1 MKINQVITEKSVSK
15 QQQKFMGMVYAAKKG
30 EKPASPE
37 VAKVAAGMSKSDA
50 KDFAKTKHKGLPQK
64 VGETTGAP
72 LGTVSTA
79 PDASGKVKIKTPTG
93 TEIET
98 NKDALLPGAKPGTVQ
113 MKPDA
118 AGDALKPG
126 TQVVSAEA
134 MGAQEVPPATSN
146 EDDGDPPIDSAES
159 YKAWLQKSA
168 AKSGLS
174 PEDTAGLM
182 NMLVTE
188 PDGSIDMDATM
199 VNTMKEFAN
208 FMPQLLEMFTEW
220 IGLLEKAKADTAQW
234 STYTP
239 EEQKSIDDAIADGK
253 AQLPAIQAQI
263 KQMQAQMPQLD
274 QAMADRKTAGNNMKI
289 PSKQPAPMEELDR
302 IKKLAGVKDEDVVS
316 PRFAGVQQTQHDD
329 GSKTTDYQQGPLQAT
344 KKVDAQ
350 GNPITS
356 KTTYDLGVG
365 KLGSEQDHASGI
377 TINTATPA
385 DPNADPNDF
394 LPTKDIAAAKGVD
407 AKKFAS
413 FQKQNPSAVKSE
425 ALEAMLRIAGI
436 R

>member
-1 MKINQVITEKSVSK
+1 MKINQVITEKSVSQ

-30 EKPASPE
+30 EKPASPA
-37 VAKVAAGMSKSDA
+37 VAKTAAGMSKSDA
-50 KDFAKTKHKGLPQK
+50 KDFAKTKHKGLPHK
-64 VGETTGAP
+64 VGEATGDP
-72 LGTVSTA
+72 LGTVSTT
-79 PDASGKVKIKTPTG
+79 PDASGKIKIKTPTG

-98 NKDALLPGAKPGTVQ
+98 TKDALLPGAKPGTVQ

-118 AGDALKPG
+118 AGDQLKPG

-134 MGAQEVPPATSN
+134 MG

-174 PEDTAGLM
+174 PEDSAGLM
-182 NMLVTE
+182 KMLVTE

-199 VNTMKEFAN
+199 VNTMKEFSN

-220 IGLLEKAKADTAQW
+220 VGLLEKAKADTAQW

-253 AQLPAIQAQI
+253 AQLPAMQAQI

-274 QAMADRKTAGNNMKI
+274 QAMANRKTAGNNMKI
-289 PSKQPAPMEELDR
+289 PATAPAAPMEELDR
-302 IKKLAGVKDEDVVS
+302 IRELSGLKGEDISFNGV
-316 PRFAGVQQTQHDD
+316 TQHANGDM
-329 GSKTTDYQQGPLQAT
+329 SYNQGPLSMRQNKDGSSDMTAT
-344 KKVDAQ
+344 IGDTTARVQQNPIGVKTLTAQGPAADSINSVDA
-350 GNPITS
+350 S
-356 KTTYDLGVG
+356 A
-365 KLGSEQDHASGI
+365 ER
-377 TINTATPA
+377 
-385 DPNADPNDF
+385 
-394 LPTKDIAAAKGVD
+394 KGVD
-407 AKKFAS
+407 PKKFAA
-413 FQKQNPSAVKSE
+413 FQKQNPSAVKESPE
-425 ALEAMLRIAGI
+425 LIAMLSIAGL

>member
-1 MKINQVITEKSVSK
+1 MKIK
-15 QQQKFMGMVYAAKKG
+15 QI
-30 EKPASPE
+30 
-37 VAKVAAGMSKSDA
+37 
-50 KDFAKTKHKGLPQK
+50 

-72 LGTVSTA
+72 VGTVSTA
-79 PDASGKVKIKTPTG
+79 PDANGKIKIKTPTG

-98 NKDALLPGAKPGTVQ
+98 NQDALLPGAKPGTVQ

-134 MGAQEVPPATSN
+134 MGDE

-159 YKAWLQKSA
+159 YKAWLQQSA

-174 PEDTAGLM
+174 PEDSAGLM

-239 EEQKSIDDAIADGK
+239 EEQKSVDDAIADGK
-253 AQLPAIQAQI
+253 AQLPAMQAQI
-263 KQMQAQMPQLD
+263 KQMQAQMPELD
-274 QAMADRKTAGNNMKI
+274 QAMAARKTAGNNMKI
-289 PSKQPAPMEELDR
+289 PATAPAAQSAAPMEELDR
-302 IKKLAGVKDEDVVS
+302 IRELAGMKDEDQVS
-316 PRFAGVQQTQHDD
+316 PRFAGVQQTKHAD
-329 GSKTTDYQQGPLQAT
+329 GSQTTDYQQGPLQST
-344 KKVDAQ
+344 QKVDAQ
-350 GNPITS
+350 GRPIKSTAA
-356 KTTYDLGVG
+356 YDIGVG
-365 KLGSEQDHASGI
+365 KLGAEKDHVTGI
-377 TINTATPA
+377 QTTTATPA
-385 DPNADPNDF
+385 DPNADPNAL
-394 LPTKDIAAAKGVD
+394 LPTSAVAAARGVD
-407 AKKFAS
+407 PKKFAA
-413 FQKQNPSAVKSE
+413 FQKQNPAAVKESPE
-425 ALEAMLRIAGI
+425 LTAMLSIAGL

>member
-1 MKINQVITEKSVSK
+1 MKINQVITEKSVSQ

-30 EKPASPE
+30 EKPASPA
-37 VAKVAAGMSKSDA
+37 VAKTAAGMSKSDA
-50 KDFAKTKHKGLPQK
+50 KDFAKTKHKGLPHK
-64 VGETTGAP
+64 VGEATGDP
-72 LGTVSTA
+72 LGTVSTT
-79 PDASGKVKIKTPTG
+79 PDASGKIKIKTPTG

-98 NKDALLPGAKPGTVQ
+98 TKDALLPGAKPGTVQ

-118 AGDALKPG
+118 AGDQLKPG

-134 MGAQEVPPATSN
+134 MG

-174 PEDTAGLM
+174 PEDSAGLM
-182 NMLVTE
+182 KMLVTE

-199 VNTMKEFAN
+199 VKTAKEFAN

-239 EEQKSIDDAIADGK
+239 EEQKSVDDAIADGK
-253 AQLPAIQAQI
+253 AQLPAMQAQI

-274 QAMADRKTAGNNMKI
+274 QAMANRKTAGNNMKI
-289 PSKQPAPMEELDR
+289 PATAPAASMEELDR
-302 IKKLAGVKDEDVVS
+302 IKELSGLKGEDISFNGV
-316 PRFAGVQQTQHDD
+316 TQHASGDM
-329 GSKTTDYQQGPLQAT
+329 SYNQGPLSMRQNKDGSSDMSAT
-344 KKVDAQ
+344 IGDTTARVQQNPIGVKTITAQGSAADAVNSVDA
-350 GNPITS
+350 S
-356 KTTYDLGVG
+356 A
-365 KLGSEQDHASGI
+365 ER
-377 TINTATPA
+377 
-385 DPNADPNDF
+385 
-394 LPTKDIAAAKGVD
+394 KGVD
-407 AKKFAS
+407 PRKFAK
-413 FQKQNPSAVKSE
+413 FQNQVKESPE
-425 ALEAMLRIAGI
+425 LIAMLSIAGL

>member
-1 MKINQVITEKSVSK
+1 MKINQVITEKSVSQ

-30 EKPASPE
+30 EKPASPA
-37 VAKVAAGMSKSDA
+37 VAKTAAGMSKSDA
-50 KDFAKTKHKGLPQK
+50 KDFAKTKHKGLPHK
-64 VGETTGAP
+64 VGEATGDP
-72 LGTVSTA
+72 LGTVSTT
-79 PDASGKVKIKTPTG
+79 PDASGKIKIKTPTG

-98 NKDALLPGAKPGTVQ
+98 TKDALLPGAKPGTVQ

-134 MGAQEVPPATSN
+134 MG

-174 PEDTAGLM
+174 PEDSAGLM
-182 NMLVTE
+182 KMLVTE

-199 VNTMKEFAN
+199 VNTMKEFSN

-239 EEQKSIDDAIADGK
+239 EEQKSVDDAIADGK
-253 AQLPAIQAQI
+253 AQLPAMQAQI

-274 QAMADRKTAGNNMKI
+274 QAMANRKTAGNNMKI
-289 PSKQPAPMEELDR
+289 PATAPAASMEELDR
-302 IKKLAGVKDEDVVS
+302 IKELSGLKGEDISFNGV
-316 PRFAGVQQTQHDD
+316 TQHASGDM
-329 GSKTTDYQQGPLQAT
+329 SYNQGPLSMRQNKDGSSDMSAT
-344 KKVDAQ
+344 IGDTTARVQQNPIGVKTITAQGSAAGAVNSVDA
-350 GNPITS
+350 S
-356 KTTYDLGVG
+356 A
-365 KLGSEQDHASGI
+365 ER
-377 TINTATPA
+377 
-385 DPNADPNDF
+385 
-394 LPTKDIAAAKGVD
+394 KGVD
-407 AKKFAS
+407 PRKFAK
-413 FQKQNPSAVKSE
+413 FQNQVKESPE
-425 ALEAMLRIAGI
+425 LIAMLSIAGL

>member
-1 MKINQVITEKSVSK
+1 MKIK
-15 QQQKFMGMVYAAKKG
+15 QI
-30 EKPASPE
+30 
-37 VAKVAAGMSKSDA
+37 
-50 KDFAKTKHKGLPQK
+50 
-64 VGETTGAP
+64 VGEDTGAP
-72 LGTVSTA
+72 VGTVSTA
-79 PDASGKVKIKTPTG
+79 PDANGKIKIKTPTG

-98 NKDALLPGAKPGTVQ
+98 NQDALLPGAKPGTVQ

-134 MGAQEVPPATSN
+134 MGAE

-159 YKAWLQKSA
+159 YKAWLQQSA

-174 PEDTAGLM
+174 PEDSAGLM
-182 NMLVTE
+182 KMLVTE

-239 EEQKSIDDAIADGK
+239 EEQKSVDDAIADGK
-253 AQLPAIQAQI
+253 AQLPAMQAQI
-263 KQMQAQMPQLD
+263 KQMQAQMPELD

-289 PSKQPAPMEELDR
+289 PATAPTTQPAAPMEELGR
-302 IKKLAGVKDEDVVS
+302 IKELAGLKDEDIS
-316 PRFAGVQQTQHDD
+316 FNGVTQHANGDM
-329 GSKTTDYQQGPLQAT
+329 SYNQGPLSMRQNKDGSSDMSAT
-344 KKVDAQ
+344 IGATTARVQQNPIGVKTLTAQGPEADSINSVDA
-350 GNPITS
+350 S
-356 KTTYDLGVG
+356 A
-365 KLGSEQDHASGI
+365 ER
-377 TINTATPA
+377 
-385 DPNADPNDF
+385 
-394 LPTKDIAAAKGVD
+394 KGVD
-407 AKKFAS
+407 PKKFAA
-413 FQKQNPSAVKSE
+413 FQKQNPAAVKESPE
-425 ALEAMLRIAGI
+425 LIAMLSIAGL

>member
-1 MKINQVITEKSVSK
+1 MKIK
-15 QQQKFMGMVYAAKKG
+15 QI
-30 EKPASPE
+30 
-37 VAKVAAGMSKSDA
+37 
-50 KDFAKTKHKGLPQK
+50 
-64 VGETTGAP
+64 VGEATGDA

-79 PDASGKVKIKTPTG
+79 PDANGKIKIKTPTG

-98 NKDALLPGAKPGTVQ
+98 NQDALLPGAKPGTVQ

-134 MGAQEVPPATSN
+134 MGAE

-159 YKAWLQKSA
+159 YKAWLQQSA

-174 PEDTAGLM
+174 PEDSAGLM
-182 NMLVTE
+182 KMLVTE

-239 EEQKSIDDAIADGK
+239 EEQKSVDDAIADGK
-253 AQLPAIQAQI
+253 AQLPAMQAQI

-289 PSKQPAPMEELDR
+289 PATAPTTQPAAPMEELGR
-302 IKKLAGVKDEDVVS
+302 IKELAGLKDEDIS
-316 PRFAGVQQTQHDD
+316 FNGVTQHANGDM
-329 GSKTTDYQQGPLQAT
+329 SYNQGPLSMRQNKDGSSDMSAT
-344 KKVDAQ
+344 IGDTTARVQQNPIGVKTVTAQGPAADSINSVDA
-350 GNPITS
+350 S
-356 KTTYDLGVG
+356 A
-365 KLGSEQDHASGI
+365 ER
-377 TINTATPA
+377 
-385 DPNADPNDF
+385 
-394 LPTKDIAAAKGVD
+394 KGVD
-407 AKKFAS
+407 PKKFAA
-413 FQKQNPSAVKSE
+413 FQKQNPAAVKESPE
-425 ALEAMLRIAGI
+425 LIAMLSIAGL

>member
-1 MKINQVITEKSVSK
+1 MKINQVITEKSVSQ

-30 EKPASPE
+30 EKPASPA
-37 VAKVAAGMSKSDA
+37 VAKTAAGMSKSDA
-50 KDFAKTKHKGLPQK
+50 KDFAKTKHKGLPHK
-64 VGETTGAP
+64 VGEATGDP
-72 LGTVSTA
+72 LGTVSTT
-79 PDASGKVKIKTPTG
+79 PDASGKIKIKTPTG

-98 NKDALLPGAKPGTVQ
+98 TKDALLPGAKPGTVQ

-118 AGDALKPG
+118 AGDQLKPG

-134 MGAQEVPPATSN
+134 MG

-174 PEDTAGLM
+174 PEDSAGLM
-182 NMLVTE
+182 KMLVTE

-199 VNTMKEFAN
+199 VKTAKEFAN

-239 EEQKSIDDAIADGK
+239 EEQKSVDDAIADGK
-253 AQLPAIQAQI
+253 AQLPAMQAQI

-274 QAMADRKTAGNNMKI
+274 QAMANRKTAGNNMKI
-289 PSKQPAPMEELDR
+289 PATAPAASMEELDR
-302 IKKLAGVKDEDVVS
+302 IKELSGLKGEDISFNGV
-316 PRFAGVQQTQHDD
+316 TQHASGDM
-329 GSKTTDYQQGPLQAT
+329 SYNQGPLSMRQNKDGSSDMSAT
-344 KKVDAQ
+344 IGDTTARVQQNPIGVKTITAQGPAADAVNSVDA
-350 GNPITS
+350 S
-356 KTTYDLGVG
+356 A
-365 KLGSEQDHASGI
+365 ER
-377 TINTATPA
+377 
-385 DPNADPNDF
+385 
-394 LPTKDIAAAKGVD
+394 KGVD
-407 AKKFAS
+407 PRKFAK
-413 FQKQNPSAVKSE
+413 FQNQVKESPE
-425 ALEAMLRIAGI
+425 LIAMLSIAGL

>member
-1 MKINQVITEKSVSK
+1 MKINQVITEKSVSQ

-30 EKPASPE
+30 EKPASPA
-37 VAKVAAGMSKSDA
+37 VAKTAAGMSKSDA
-50 KDFAKTKHKGLPQK
+50 KDFAKTKHKGLPHK
-64 VGETTGAP
+64 VGEATGDP
-72 LGTVSTA
+72 LGTVSTT
-79 PDASGKVKIKTPTG
+79 PDASGKIKIKTPTG

-98 NKDALLPGAKPGTVQ
+98 TKDALLPGAKPGTVQ

-118 AGDALKPG
+118 AGDQLKPG

-134 MGAQEVPPATSN
+134 MG

-174 PEDTAGLM
+174 PEDSAGLM

-199 VNTMKEFAN
+199 VKTAKEFAN

-239 EEQKSIDDAIADGK
+239 EEQKSVDDAIADGK
-253 AQLPAIQAQI
+253 AQLPAMQAQI

-274 QAMADRKTAGNNMKI
+274 QAMANRKTAGNNMKI
-289 PSKQPAPMEELDR
+289 PATAPAASMEELDR
-302 IKKLAGVKDEDVVS
+302 IKELSGLKGEDISFNGV
-316 PRFAGVQQTQHDD
+316 TQHAGGDM
-329 GSKTTDYQQGPLQAT
+329 SYNQGPLSMRQNKDGSSDMSAT
-344 KKVDAQ
+344 IGDTTARVQQNPIGVKTITAQGPAADAVNSVDA
-350 GNPITS
+350 S
-356 KTTYDLGVG
+356 A
-365 KLGSEQDHASGI
+365 ER
-377 TINTATPA
+377 
-385 DPNADPNDF
+385 
-394 LPTKDIAAAKGVD
+394 KGVD
-407 AKKFAS
+407 PRKFAK
-413 FQKQNPSAVKSE
+413 FQNQVKESPE
-425 ALEAMLRIAGI
+425 LIAMLSIAGL

>member
-1 MKINQVITEKSVSK
+1 MKIK
-15 QQQKFMGMVYAAKKG
+15 QI
-30 EKPASPE
+30 
-37 VAKVAAGMSKSDA
+37 
-50 KDFAKTKHKGLPQK
+50 
-64 VGETTGAP
+64 VGEATGDA

-79 PDASGKVKIKTPTG
+79 PDANGTIKIKTPTG

-98 NKDALLPGAKPGTVQ
+98 TQDALLPGAKPGTVQ

-134 MGAQEVPPATSN
+134 MGAE

-159 YKAWLQKSA
+159 YKAWLQQSA

-174 PEDTAGLM
+174 PEDSAGLM

-239 EEQKSIDDAIADGK
+239 EEQKSVDDAIADGK
-253 AQLPAIQAQI
+253 AQLPAMQAQI
-263 KQMQAQMPQLD
+263 KQMQAQMPELD
-274 QAMADRKTAGNNMKI
+274 QAMANRKTAGKKMKI
-289 PSKQPAPMEELDR
+289 PATAPAAQPAAQPAAPMEELDR
-302 IKKLAGVKDEDVVS
+302 IRELAGMKDEDQVS
-316 PRFAGVQQTQHDD
+316 PRFAGVQQTKHAD
-329 GSKTTDYQQGPLQAT
+329 GSQTTDYQQGPLQST
-344 KKVDAQ
+344 QKVDAQ
-350 GNPITS
+350 GRPIKSTAA
-356 KTTYDLGVG
+356 YDLGVG
-365 KLGSEQDHASGI
+365 KLGAEQDHVTGI
-377 TINTATPA
+377 QTTTATPA
-385 DPNADPNDF
+385 DPNADPNAL
-394 LPTKDIAAAKGVD
+394 LPTSAVAAARGVD
-407 AKKFAS
+407 PKKFAA
-413 FQKQNPSAVKSE
+413 FQKQNPAAVKESPE
-425 ALEAMLRIAGI
+425 LRAMLSIAGL

>member
-1 MKINQVITEKSVSK
+1 MKIK
-15 QQQKFMGMVYAAKKG
+15 QI
-30 EKPASPE
+30 
-37 VAKVAAGMSKSDA
+37 
-50 KDFAKTKHKGLPQK
+50 
-64 VGETTGAP
+64 VGEDTGAP
-72 LGTVSTA
+72 VGTVSTA
-79 PDASGKVKIKTPTG
+79 PDANGKIKIKTPTG

-98 NKDALLPGAKPGTVQ
+98 NQDALLPGAKPGTVQ

-134 MGAQEVPPATSN
+134 MGDE

-174 PEDTAGLM
+174 PEDSAGLM

-239 EEQKSIDDAIADGK
+239 EEQKSVDDAIADGK
-253 AQLPAIQAQI
+253 AQLPAMQAQI
-263 KQMQAQMPQLD
+263 KQMQAQMPELD
-274 QAMADRKTAGNNMKI
+274 QVMANRKTAGNNMKI
-289 PSKQPAPMEELDR
+289 PATAPAAQPAAPMEELGR
-302 IKKLAGVKDEDVVS
+302 IKELAGLKGEDIS
-316 PRFAGVQQTQHDD
+316 FNGVTQHDNGD
-329 GSKTTDYQQGPLQAT
+329 MSYNQGPLSMRQNKDGSSDMSAT
-344 KKVDAQ
+344 IGDTTARVQQNPIGVKTLTAQGPAADSINSVDA
-350 GNPITS
+350 S
-356 KTTYDLGVG
+356 A
-365 KLGSEQDHASGI
+365 ER
-377 TINTATPA
+377 
-385 DPNADPNDF
+385 
-394 LPTKDIAAAKGVD
+394 KGVD
-407 AKKFAS
+407 PKKFAA
-413 FQKQNPSAVKSE
+413 FQKQNPAAVKESPE
-425 ALEAMLRIAGI
+425 LRAMLSIAGL

>member
-1 MKINQVITEKSVSK
+1 MKINQVITEKSVSQ

-30 EKPASPE
+30 EKPASPA
-37 VAKVAAGMSKSDA
+37 VAKTAAGMSKSDA
-50 KDFAKTKHKGLPQK
+50 KDFAKTKHKGLPNK
-64 VGETTGAP
+64 VGEATGDP
-72 LGTVSTA
+72 LGTVSAA
-79 PDASGKVKIKTPTG
+79 PDASGKIKIKTPTG

-98 NKDALLPGAKPGTVQ
+98 TKDALLPGAKPGTVQ

-134 MGAQEVPPATSN
+134 MGGE

-174 PEDTAGLM
+174 PEDSAGLM

-199 VNTMKEFAN
+199 VKTAKEFAN

-239 EEQKSIDDAIADGK
+239 EERKSVDDAIADGK
-253 AQLPAIQAQI
+253 AQLPAMQAQI

-274 QAMADRKTAGNNMKI
+274 QAMANRKTAGNNMKI
-289 PSKQPAPMEELDR
+289 PATAPMEELDR
-302 IKKLAGVKDEDVVS
+302 IKELSGLKGEDISFNGV
-316 PRFAGVQQTQHDD
+316 TQHANGDM
-329 GSKTTDYQQGPLQAT
+329 SYNQGPLSMRQNKDGSSDMTANIGNT
-344 KKVDAQ
+344 TARVQQNPIGVKTLTAQGPEADSINSVDA
-350 GNPITS
+350 S
-356 KTTYDLGVG
+356 
-365 KLGSEQDHASGI
+365 
-377 TINTATPA
+377 A
-385 DPNADPNDF
+385 DR
-394 LPTKDIAAAKGVD
+394 KGVD
-407 AKKFAS
+407 PKKFAA
-413 FQKQNPSAVKSE
+413 FQKQNPAAVKESPE
-425 ALEAMLRIAGI
+425 LTAMLSIAGL

>member
-1 MKINQVITEKSVSK
+1 MKINQVITEKSVSQ

-30 EKPASPE
+30 EKPASPA
-37 VAKVAAGMSKSDA
+37 VAKTAAGMSKSDA
-50 KDFAKTKHKGLPQK
+50 KDFAKTKHKGLPHK
-64 VGETTGAP
+64 VGEATGDP
-72 LGTVSTA
+72 LGTVSTT
-79 PDASGKVKIKTPTG
+79 PDASGKIKIKTPTG

-98 NKDALLPGAKPGTVQ
+98 TKDALLPGAKPGTVQ

-118 AGDALKPG
+118 AGDQLKPG

-134 MGAQEVPPATSN
+134 MGTE

-174 PEDTAGLM
+174 PEDSAGLM

-199 VNTMKEFAN
+199 VKTAKEFAN

-239 EEQKSIDDAIADGK
+239 EEQKSVDDAIADGK
-253 AQLPAIQAQI
+253 AQLPAMQAQI

-274 QAMADRKTAGNNMKI
+274 QAMANRKTAGNNMKI
-289 PSKQPAPMEELDR
+289 PATAPAASMEELDR
-302 IKKLAGVKDEDVVS
+302 IKELSGLKGEDISFNGV
-316 PRFAGVQQTQHDD
+316 TQHASGDM
-329 GSKTTDYQQGPLQAT
+329 SYNQGPLSMRQNKDGSSDMSAT
-344 KKVDAQ
+344 IGDTTARVQQNPIGVKTITAQGPAADAVNSVDA
-350 GNPITS
+350 S
-356 KTTYDLGVG
+356 A
-365 KLGSEQDHASGI
+365 ER
-377 TINTATPA
+377 
-385 DPNADPNDF
+385 
-394 LPTKDIAAAKGVD
+394 KGVD
-407 AKKFAS
+407 PRKFAK
-413 FQKQNPSAVKSE
+413 FQNQVKESPE
-425 ALEAMLRIAGI
+425 LIAMLSIAGL

>member
-1 MKINQVITEKSVSK
+1 MKIK
-15 QQQKFMGMVYAAKKG
+15 QI
-30 EKPASPE
+30 
-37 VAKVAAGMSKSDA
+37 
-50 KDFAKTKHKGLPQK
+50 
-64 VGETTGAP
+64 VGEATGDA

-79 PDASGKVKIKTPTG
+79 PDANGKIKIKTPTG

-98 NKDALLPGAKPGTVQ
+98 NQDALLPGAKPGTVQ

-134 MGAQEVPPATSN
+134 MGE

-159 YKAWLQKSA
+159 YKAWLQQSA

-174 PEDTAGLM
+174 PEDSAGLM
-182 NMLVTE
+182 KMLVTE

-220 IGLLEKAKADTAQW
+220 IGLLEKAKADTTQW

-239 EEQKSIDDAIADGK
+239 EEQKSVDDAIADGK
-253 AQLPAIQAQI
+253 AQLPAMQAQI

-274 QAMADRKTAGNNMKI
+274 QAMANRKTAGNNMKI
-289 PSKQPAPMEELDR
+289 PATAPTTQPAAPMEELDR
-302 IKKLAGVKDEDVVS
+302 IRELAGMKDEDQVS
-316 PRFAGVQQTQHDD
+316 PRFAGVQQTKHAD
-329 GSKTTDYQQGPLQAT
+329 GSQTTDYQQGPLQAT
-344 KKVDAQ
+344 QKVDAQ
-350 GNPITS
+350 GRPITS
-356 KTTYDLGVG
+356 STKYDLGVAT
-365 KLGSEQDHASGI
+365 LGHNNDHVSGI
-377 TINTATPA
+377 RSTEVAPRVGDGTDTAAT
-385 DPNADPNDF
+385 
-394 LPTKDIAAAKGVD
+394 LAAAHQMMPTSAVAAARGVD
-407 AKKFAS
+407 PKKFAA
-413 FQKQNPSAVKSE
+413 FQKQNPTAVKESPE
-425 ALEAMLRIAGI
+425 LIAMLSIAGL

>member
-1 MKINQVITEKSVSK
+1 MKIK
-15 QQQKFMGMVYAAKKG
+15 QI
-30 EKPASPE
+30 
-37 VAKVAAGMSKSDA
+37 
-50 KDFAKTKHKGLPQK
+50 
-64 VGETTGAP
+64 VGEATGDA

-126 TQVVSAEA
+126 TEVVSAEA
-134 MGAQEVPPATSN
+134 IEDTAGEVS
-146 EDDGDPPIDSAES
+146 IDSAEGF
-159 YKAWLQKSA
+159 KAQLKKEA
-168 AKSGLS
+168 G
-174 PEDTAGLM
+174 EAGLDPAAVASIEKM
-182 NMLVTE
+182 VAIE
-188 PDGSIDMDATM
+188 PDGSVDVDQTM
-199 VNTMKEFAN
+199 LNMVTAFNDLQ
-208 FMPQLLEMFTEW
+208 PQILEMYAGFIKMFEDAVVSPEFKTF
-220 IGLLEKAKADTAQW
+220 
-234 STYTP
+234 TP
-239 EEQKSIDDAIADGK
+239 EEQKSIQQSLADMK
-253 AQLPAIQAQI
+253 AQYPKMQKDVADAQAEFKQQQPA
-263 KQMQAQMPQLD
+263 MQAQV
-274 QAMADRKTAGNNMKI
+274 AARKTAKVGTA
-289 PSKQPAPMEELDR
+289 QTAPAAPTEELNR
-302 IKKLAGVKDEDVVS
+302 IKELAGVKDEDIVS

-365 KLGSEQDHASGI
+365 KLGSEQDHVSGI
-377 TINTATPA
+377 RTNTATPA

-394 LPTKDIAAAKGVD
+394 LPTKDIAAAKGID
-407 AKKFAS
+407 AKKFAA
-413 FQKQNPSAVKSE
+413 FQKQNPAAVKESPD
-425 ALEAMLRIAGI
+425 LTAMLRIAGL

>member
-1 MKINQVITEKSVSK
+1 MKIK
-15 QQQKFMGMVYAAKKG
+15 QI
-30 EKPASPE
+30 
-37 VAKVAAGMSKSDA
+37 
-50 KDFAKTKHKGLPQK
+50 

-72 LGTVSTA
+72 VGTVSTA
-79 PDASGKVKIKTPTG
+79 PDANGKIKIKTPTG

-98 NKDALLPGAKPGTVQ
+98 TQDALLPGAKPGTVQ

-134 MGAQEVPPATSN
+134 MGAE

-159 YKAWLQKSA
+159 YKAWLQQSA

-174 PEDTAGLM
+174 PEDSAGLM

-239 EEQKSIDDAIADGK
+239 EEQKSVDDAIADGK
-253 AQLPAIQAQI
+253 AQLPAMQAQI

-274 QAMADRKTAGNNMKI
+274 QAMANRKTAGNNMKI
-289 PSKQPAPMEELDR
+289 PATAPTTQAAAPMEELDR
-302 IKKLAGVKDEDVVS
+302 IRELAGMKDEDQVS
-316 PRFAGVQQTQHDD
+316 PRFAGVQQTKHAD
-329 GSKTTDYQQGPLQAT
+329 GSQTTDYQQGPLQST
-344 KKVDAQ
+344 QKVDAQ
-350 GNPITS
+350 GRPITS
-356 KTTYDLGVG
+356 KASYDLGVG
-365 KLGSEQDHASGI
+365 KIGAEQDHVTGI
-377 TINTATPA
+377 QTTTATPT
-385 DPNADPNDF
+385 DPNADPNAL
-394 LPTKDIAAAKGVD
+394 LPTGAIAAARGVD
-407 AKKFAS
+407 PKKFAA
-413 FQKQNPSAVKSE
+413 FQKQNPTAVKESPE
-425 ALEAMLRIAGI
+425 LIAMLSIAGL

>member
-1 MKINQVITEKSVSK
+1 MKINQVITEKSVSQ

-30 EKPASPE
+30 EKPASPA
-37 VAKVAAGMSKSDA
+37 VAKTAAGMSKSDA
-50 KDFAKTKHKGLPQK
+50 KDFAKTKHKGLPHK
-64 VGETTGAP
+64 VGEATGDP
-72 LGTVSTA
+72 LGTVSTT
-79 PDASGKVKIKTPTG
+79 PDASGKIKIKTPTG

-98 NKDALLPGAKPGTVQ
+98 TKDALLPGAKPGTVQ

-118 AGDALKPG
+118 AGDQLKPG

-134 MGAQEVPPATSN
+134 MG

-174 PEDTAGLM
+174 PEDSAGLM
-182 NMLVTE
+182 KMLVTE

-199 VNTMKEFAN
+199 VKTAKEFAN

-220 IGLLEKAKADTAQW
+220 VGLLEKAKADTAQW

-253 AQLPAIQAQI
+253 AQLPAMQAQI

-274 QAMADRKTAGNNMKI
+274 QAMANRKTAGNNMKI
-289 PSKQPAPMEELDR
+289 PATAPAAPMEELDR
-302 IKKLAGVKDEDVVS
+302 IRELSGLKGEDISFNGV
-316 PRFAGVQQTQHDD
+316 TQHANGDM
-329 GSKTTDYQQGPLQAT
+329 SYNQGPLSMRQNKDGSSDMTAT
-344 KKVDAQ
+344 IGDTTARVQQNPIGVKTLTAQGPAADSINSVDA
-350 GNPITS
+350 S
-356 KTTYDLGVG
+356 A
-365 KLGSEQDHASGI
+365 ER
-377 TINTATPA
+377 
-385 DPNADPNDF
+385 
-394 LPTKDIAAAKGVD
+394 KGVD
-407 AKKFAS
+407 PKKFAA
-413 FQKQNPSAVKSE
+413 FQKQNPSAVKESPE
-425 ALEAMLRIAGI
+425 LIAMLSIAGL

>member
-1 MKINQVITEKSVSK
+1 MKINQVITEKSVSQ

-30 EKPASPE
+30 KKPASPA
-37 VAKVAAGMSKSDA
+37 VAKTAAGMSKSDA
-50 KDFAKTKHKGLPQK
+50 KDFAKTKHKGLPHK
-64 VGETTGAP
+64 VGEATGDP
-72 LGTVSTA
+72 LGTVSTT
-79 PDASGKVKIKTPTG
+79 PDASGKIKIKTPTG

-98 NKDALLPGAKPGTVQ
+98 TKDALLPGAKPGTVQ

-118 AGDALKPG
+118 AGDQLKPG

-134 MGAQEVPPATSN
+134 MG

-174 PEDTAGLM
+174 PEDSAGLM
-182 NMLVTE
+182 KMLVTE

-199 VNTMKEFAN
+199 VKTAKEFAN

-239 EEQKSIDDAIADGK
+239 EEQKSVDDAIADGK
-253 AQLPAIQAQI
+253 AQLPAMQAQI

-274 QAMADRKTAGNNMKI
+274 QAMANRKTAGNNMKI
-289 PSKQPAPMEELDR
+289 PATAPAASMEELDR
-302 IKKLAGVKDEDVVS
+302 IKELSGLKGEDISFNGV
-316 PRFAGVQQTQHDD
+316 TQHASGDM
-329 GSKTTDYQQGPLQAT
+329 SYNQGPLSMRQNKDGSSDMSAT
-344 KKVDAQ
+344 IGDTTARVQQNPIGVKTITAQGPAADAVNSVDA
-350 GNPITS
+350 S
-356 KTTYDLGVG
+356 A
-365 KLGSEQDHASGI
+365 ER
-377 TINTATPA
+377 
-385 DPNADPNDF
+385 
-394 LPTKDIAAAKGVD
+394 KGVD
-407 AKKFAS
+407 PRKFAK
-413 FQKQNPSAVKSE
+413 FQNQVKESPE
-425 ALEAMLRIAGI
+425 LIAMLSIAGL

>member
-1 MKINQVITEKSVSK
+1 
-15 QQQKFMGMVYAAKKG
+15 
-30 EKPASPE
+30 
-37 VAKVAAGMSKSDA
+37 VAKTAAGMSKSDA
-50 KDFAKTKHKGLPQK
+50 KDFAKTKHKGLPNK
-64 VGETTGAP
+64 VGEATGDP
-72 LGTVSTA
+72 LGTVSAA
-79 PDASGKVKIKTPTG
+79 PDASGKIKIKTPTG

-98 NKDALLPGAKPGTVQ
+98 TKDALLPGAKPGTVQ

-134 MGAQEVPPATSN
+134 MGAE

-174 PEDTAGLM
+174 PEDSAGLM

-199 VNTMKEFAN
+199 VKTAKEFAN

-239 EEQKSIDDAIADGK
+239 EERKSVDDAIADGK
-253 AQLPAIQAQI
+253 AQLPAMQAQI

-274 QAMADRKTAGNNMKI
+274 QAMANRKTAGNNMKI
-289 PSKQPAPMEELDR
+289 PATAPMEELDR
-302 IKKLAGVKDEDVVS
+302 IKELSGLKGEDISFNGV
-316 PRFAGVQQTQHDD
+316 TQHANGDM
-329 GSKTTDYQQGPLQAT
+329 SYNQGPLSMRQNKDGSSDMTANIGNT
-344 KKVDAQ
+344 TARVQQNPIGVKTLTAQGPEADSINSVDA
-350 GNPITS
+350 S
-356 KTTYDLGVG
+356 
-365 KLGSEQDHASGI
+365 
-377 TINTATPA
+377 A
-385 DPNADPNDF
+385 DR
-394 LPTKDIAAAKGVD
+394 KGVD
-407 AKKFAS
+407 PKKFAA
-413 FQKQNPSAVKSE
+413 FQKQNPAAVKESPE
-425 ALEAMLRIAGI
+425 LIAMLSIAGL

>member
-1 MKINQVITEKSVSK
+1 MKINQVITEKSVSQ

-30 EKPASPE
+30 EKPASPA
-37 VAKVAAGMSKSDA
+37 VAKTAAGMSKSDA
-50 KDFAKTKHKGLPQK
+50 KDFAKTKHKGLPNK
-64 VGETTGAP
+64 VGEATGDP
-72 LGTVSTA
+72 LGTVSAA
-79 PDASGKVKIKTPTG
+79 PDASGKIKIKTPTG

-98 NKDALLPGAKPGTVQ
+98 TKDALLPGAKPGTVQ

-118 AGDALKPG
+118 AGDQLKPG

-134 MGAQEVPPATSN
+134 MGTE

-174 PEDTAGLM
+174 PEDSAGLM

-199 VNTMKEFAN
+199 VKTAKEFAN

-239 EEQKSIDDAIADGK
+239 EERKSVDDAIADGK
-253 AQLPAIQAQI
+253 AQLPAMQAQI
-263 KQMQAQMPQLD
+263 KQMQAQMPELD
-274 QAMADRKTAGNNMKI
+274 QAMANRKTAGNNMKI
-289 PSKQPAPMEELDR
+289 PATAPMEELDR
-302 IKKLAGVKDEDVVS
+302 IKELSGLKGEDISFNGV
-316 PRFAGVQQTQHDD
+316 TQHANGDM
-329 GSKTTDYQQGPLQAT
+329 SYNQGPLSMRQNKDGSSDMTANIGNT
-344 KKVDAQ
+344 TARVQQNPMGVKTLTAQGPEADSINSVDA
-350 GNPITS
+350 S
-356 KTTYDLGVG
+356 
-365 KLGSEQDHASGI
+365 
-377 TINTATPA
+377 A
-385 DPNADPNDF
+385 DR
-394 LPTKDIAAAKGVD
+394 KGVD
-407 AKKFAS
+407 PKKFAV
-413 FQKQNPSAVKSE
+413 FQKQNPAAVKESPE
-425 ALEAMLRIAGI
+425 LIAMLSIAGL